1 MRKRLIAVGSIGVV
15 GYILRNKENREK
27 LKDKFRAMLER
38 FREAEKEYST
48 IEQAGIPDQ
57 LDKDDLAQLENAKM
71 VSEGSQYGVNYYNEQ
86 VQEEEEERKRSTQ

>member
-15 GYILRNKENREK
+15 GYILRNKENRDK
-27 LKDKFRAMLER
+27 LKDKFKSILDR
-38 FREAEKEYST
+38 FREGGKEYST

-71 VSEGSQYGVNYYNEQ
+71 VSEGSQYGVNYYNKQ
-86 VQEEEEERKRSTQ
+86 VQEEQEDRKRNTQ